1 MKNQKDRREL
11 PVSKAGLF
19 PVLFHVI
26 ISISKNRN
34 SDRERG
40 GIMRTLLK
48 HAMIVTMDD
57 KGQVYT
63 DGNLL
68 FEDDRILQAGTAPVD
83 ENTCDEV
90 LDLTGKLIL
99 PGLVNTHVHTSQ
111 QLARGLADDVDLLTW
126 LHDRIW
132 PYESSMTEEDSY
144 ISTLF
149 CAAEQIKAGVTAIA
163 EPGGQFVSGMAKA
176 IEEAGIRAKL
186 ANSVMDCGEGLPK
199 AWQHSTEEE
208 LNRQEEDIQRF
219 HGTADGRI
227 EVWFGIR
234 TIFNATDELLL
245 RTKEL
250 ADRYSV
256 GIHMHVAEAKS
267 EVEYVKERLG
277 VQTVTHLKDL
287 GFLGPNLLAAH
298 TVWLTDGE
306 VEMFRE
312 HGVKVSHNP
321 ASAMRVLG
329 FAKVPRM
336 LQEGICVA
344 IGTDGAPTNNR
355 MDMVDEM
362 WVTSL
367 IHKGWRLDP
376 TVVKA
381 QEILRMATANGA
393 KALQDGLLYGSLEPG
408 KKADL
413 IIINPDSVGMQPMH
427 DPIANL
433 VTSMHS
439 TNVESTICNGKW
451 LMRDRKIL
459 TFDEKALIQEAK
471 LRAESIRSRAGIR
484 MPERFL
490 MK

>member
-1 MKNQKDRREL
+1 
-11 PVSKAGLF
+11 
-19 PVLFHVI
+19 
-26 ISISKNRN
+26 
-34 SDRERG
+34 
-40 GIMRTLLK
+40 MRTLLK

-132 PYESSMTEEDSY
+132 PYESSMTEEYSY

-329 FAKVPRM
+329 FARVPRM

-344 IGTDGAPTNNR
+344 IWTDGAPTNNR

>member
-1 MKNQKDRREL
+1 MKNQKDGREL

-176 IEEAGIRAKL
+176 VEEAGIRAKL

-329 FAKVPRM
+329 FARVPRM

-471 LRAESIRSRAGIR
+471 LRAESIRSRVGIR

>member
-176 IEEAGIRAKL
+176 IEEAGVRAKL

-329 FAKVPRM
+329 FARVPRM

-427 DPIANL
+427 DPIANPVSYTHL
-433 VTSMHS
+433 TLPTTSR
-439 TNVESTICNGKW
+439 V
-451 LMRDRKIL
+451 
-459 TFDEKALIQEAK
+459 
-471 LRAESIRSRAGIR
+471 
-484 MPERFL
+484 
-490 MK
+490 

>member
-83 ENTCDEV
+83 EDTCDEV

-329 FAKVPRM
+329 FARVPRM

>member
-1 MKNQKDRREL
+1 MKNQKDGREL

-176 IEEAGIRAKL
+176 VEEAGIRAKL

-329 FAKVPRM
+329 FARVPRM

>member
-1 MKNQKDRREL
+1 
-11 PVSKAGLF
+11 
-19 PVLFHVI
+19 
-26 ISISKNRN
+26 
-34 SDRERG
+34 
-40 GIMRTLLK
+40 MRTLLK

-329 FAKVPRM
+329 FARVPRM

-459 TFDEKALIQEAK
+459 TLDEDALIQEAK
-471 LRAESIRSRAGIR
+471 LRAQSIRSRAGIR

>member
-1 MKNQKDRREL
+1 
-11 PVSKAGLF
+11 
-19 PVLFHVI
+19 
-26 ISISKNRN
+26 
-34 SDRERG
+34 
-40 GIMRTLLK
+40 
-48 HAMIVTMDD
+48 MIVTMNEQ
-57 KGQVYT
+57 GQVCT

-68 FEDDRILQAGTAPVD
+68 FEDDRIVQVGPEYAEEHA
-83 ENTCDEV
+83 CDEV
-90 LDLTGKLIL
+90 LDLTGKLVL

-132 PYESSMTEEDSY
+132 PYESHMTEEDSY

-176 IEEAGIRAKL
+176 IAEAGIRAKL
-186 ANSVMDCGEGLPK
+186 ANSVMDCGDGLPK
-199 AWQHSTEEE
+199 AWQHSTQEE
-208 LNRQEEDIQRF
+208 LERQKEDIRNYHQ
-219 HGTADGRI
+219 TADGRI

-245 RTKEL
+245 KTKEL
-250 ADRYSV
+250 ADQYHT

-267 EVEYVKERLG
+267 EVDYVKERLG
-277 VQTVTHLKDL
+277 VQTVTHLRDL

-298 TVWLTDGE
+298 TVWLTHEE
-306 VEMFRE
+306 VEMFRDC
-312 HGVKVSHNP
+312 GVKVSHNP

-329 FAKVPRM
+329 FAKIPRM
-336 LQEGICVA
+336 LREGICVA
-344 IGTDGAPTNNR
+344 IGTDGA
-355 MDMVDEM
+355 
-362 WVTSL
+362 
-367 IHKGWRLDP
+367 WRLDP

-393 KALQDGLLYGSLEPG
+393 KALQDEQLYGSLEPG

-413 IIINPDSVGMQPMH
+413 IIINPDSAGMQPMH

-439 TNVESTICNGKW
+439 TNVESTICNGRW
-451 LMRDRKIL
+451 LMRERKIL
-459 TFDEKALIQEAK
+459 TFDEEALLQEAK
-471 LRAESIRSRAGIR
+471 LRAAGIRSRAGIQ
-484 MPERFL
+484 MPQRFPTC
-490 MK
+490 

>member
-1 MKNQKDRREL
+1 MKNQKDGREL

-63 DGNLL
+63 NGNLL

-329 FAKVPRM
+329 FARVPRM

>member
-1 MKNQKDRREL
+1 
-11 PVSKAGLF
+11 
-19 PVLFHVI
+19 
-26 ISISKNRN
+26 
-34 SDRERG
+34 
-40 GIMRTLLK
+40 MRTLLK

-132 PYESSMTEEDSY
+132 PYESSMTEEDAY

-149 CAAEQIKAGVTAIA
+149 CAAEQIKAGVPAIA

-176 IEEAGIRAKL
+176 VEEAGIRAKL

-329 FAKVPRM
+329 FARVPRM

-484 MPERFL
+484 MPDRFL